1 MLMNLIRR
9 TCIWQ
14 HYTPVLGPGLALP
27 SGRKRREGGCQ
38 TMLEQR
44 MQFAEGG
51 FEALLAGPKAI
62 PEPQTEGSVL
72 CSYPERIQ

>member
-1 MLMNLIRR
+1 
-9 TCIWQ
+9 
-14 HYTPVLGPGLALP
+14 
-27 SGRKRREGGCQ
+27 
-38 TMLEQR
+38 MLEQR
-44 MQFAEGG
+44 VQFAEGG